1 MGYIF
6 IVLSAL
12 SYCIMSIFVKL
23 AGEQIATIQIVLVRG
38 VITLLVTYLII
49 LKKGIKPLGKNQN
62 VLIIRGLVGS
72 IALFLVYESLQRLSL
87 SEATVIQ
94 YLYPIFTALF
104 ASFIIS
110 EPVGKLLYAA
120 IITGLAGVYVILDFP
135 FIGPGIIPKI
145 NALIALSGSILTGLS
160 YVLVRKASQLKE
172 SPYVIMFYFP
182 LFTVPLS
189 LLILPGNWVNPSEV
203 TWGYLLMVGISSQLG
218 QLFLTFGY
226 ELLSASR
233 AAMTSYLQVPF
244 SVIAGIIIFHD
255 VITFNFMIGTLMILF
270 TILII
275 IIKENTNS
283 HAI

>member
-49 LKKGIKPLGKNQN
+49 LKKGIKPLGKNRD
-62 VLIIRGLVGS
+62 VLMIRGLVGS

-135 FIGPGIIPKI
+135 FIRPAIIPKI

-189 LLILPGNWVNPSEV
+189 LFILPGNWVNPSEV

>member
-1 MGYIF
+1 MIAIF
-6 IVLSAL
+6 YLVL
-12 SYCIMSIFVKL
+12 
-23 AGEQIATIQIVLVRG
+23 Q
-38 VITLLVTYLII
+38 I
-49 LKKGIKPLGKNQN
+49 LKLYSYVVIAN
-62 VLIIRGLVGS
+62 V
-72 IALFLVYESLQRLSL
+72 
-87 SEATVIQ
+87 
-94 YLYPIFTALF
+94 
-104 ASFIIS
+104 IIS
-110 EPVGKLLYAA
+110 WLIAFNILN
-120 IITGLAGVYVILDFP
+120 TQNRFVYVILDFP

-189 LLILPGNWVNPSEV
+189 LFILPGNWVNPSEV

-226 ELLSASR
+226 ELLPASR

-283 HAI
+283 QAI